1 MITNIKKKYN
11 TRKRNTRKRNTRRSN
26 TRRSNTIKRNT
37 IKRNTIKRNTIRS
50 NTRRSNNRYRKTK
63 RKIRRLK
70 KGGGFGRSR
79 KKTQMKKDLKPLC
92 KYLKN
97 KKPLGPVIK
106 LNEKDLEQDEDGIW
120 RPTSEF
126 VNRIVNEYHI
136 KNSEIEIKNLISEKQ
151 CNKLVEPLKEEKR
164 QTCQNKTPLPK
175 FMKKG
180 QWWSPHICSRDS
192 RLKKVYGDWGGWNK
206 DKLECNLSK
215 IGNPI
220 SIKNLINKIKENI
233 HTGLT
238 HYKYTQNEN
247 KYVLKYNGFDILKSL
262 FYTDLTDKDFE
273 QDMHRNTYI
282 INEFIYRYREE
293 EPSQEVRFNDEISKL
308 VIPDN
313 VINVLY
319 KYIDETLFTEYPKSI
334 SKNLS
339 GNAEVTDRI
348 NDFKNK
354 AIELFNKQEFNSTT
368 IIKCM
373 LNQTF
378 TSIEFNVGNGLNIDI
393 YKFVKDHVTDS
404 STIYNLKYTPI
415 IILDIIPDS
424 SSKNGFNRYI
434 KIKHDNNIIKQF
446 IVNEIYPV
454 LGRKEDNSVIK
465 LLYIMHNI
473 TINLD
478 DNFTAGSINGL
489 DDNFTTTST
498 ITISDERP
506 EVST

>member
-37 IKRNTIKRNTIRS
+37 IKRNTIKRNTRRS

-97 KKPLGPVIK
+97 KNPLGPVIK

-164 QTCQNKTPLPK
+164 QRCQNKTPLPK

-192 RLKKVYGDWGGWNK
+192 RLKKEYGDWGGWNK
-206 DKLECNLSK
+206 DKLECDLSK

-220 SIKNLINKIKENI
+220 SIKILINKIKENI
-233 HTGLT
+233 HNGLIS
-238 HYKYTQNEN
+238 YKYTKNEN
-247 KYVLKYNGFDILKSL
+247 KYVLKYNGFDILTSL
-262 FYTDLTDKDFE
+262 VSTKLLDKTFKTDAN
-273 QDMHRNTYI
+273 RGYYI
-282 INEFIYRYREE
+282 INDDIYREGGDKE
-293 EPSQEVRFNDEISKL
+293 QSIDKLITKIDEL

-313 VINVLY
+313 VLDVLL
-319 KYIDETLFTEYPKSI
+319 KYILNTKYTEYPVSI
-334 SKNLS
+334 SKDLGNEMEKRINKIMTDATNLS
-339 GNAEVTDRI
+339 RET
-348 NDFKNK
+348 
-354 AIELFNKQEFNSTT
+354 FNSTV
-368 IIKCM
+368 IKCII
-373 LNQTF
+373 NQTF
-378 TSIEFNVGNGLNIDI
+378 TSIFVNVGNGEKVSIDTLL
-393 YKFVKDHVTDS
+393 D
-404 STIYNLKYTPI
+404 NLDKNLPEYIFNPEYI
-415 IILDIIPDS
+415 IIKIQRIGLD
-424 SSKNGFNRYI
+424 FNFKRFI
-434 KIKHDNNIIKQF
+434 KIIHEDNTIKQF

-454 LGRKEDNSVIK
+454 LVIQEDLSRKT
-465 LLYIMHNI
+465 LPLYIIHNI